1 MGTIRNILPDEFSN
15 FTITDKSYSLLIKG
29 LPGTG
34 KSSLALELIARSPNA
49 FFISTR
55 IDPEAIIEDASWLD
69 EIVPENRK
77 YPFFI
82 DATRSGKVSKNKS
95 IQKMNF
101 ETIPEFVQQFFTL
114 GSDLPHRI
122 FVIDS
127 WNAVIGNLSETQIH
141 HWESAI
147 VQRVQGKNDKIIF
160 VVEGIKD
167 SALDWMVDGHAILS
181 KRSIVSSH
189 GISRRIR
196 ELSFPKMRGIE
207 IYNETYLMTLAKG
220 RMKTFPPFKYRF
232 PAILLKSR
240 TIPDSDEQH
249 ISSGSV
255 DFDNLL
261 GGGFQKGSYNL
272 FEVSTIVGDGLD
284 IILFPLITNH
294 LNNKRAVISI
304 LREGITF
311 DTKKPYFDV
320 FTGNK
325 NWVKQSMNFER
336 FVPGEDSH
344 RITLPE
350 TIEGLLNRI
359 ENIKDDFRKDNGQTI
374 LINIGLDVLENMYGI
389 PALNEFMAIL
399 VSKARLEGDVV
410 VGWLKENQEYRGGTT
425 AATSQWKIDLINRAL
440 VLEGIIP
447 ATEYF
452 AIESVL
458 VKGYI
463 DYSITPVL

>member
-1 MGTIRNILPDEFSN
+1 
-15 FTITDKSYSLLIKG
+15 LIKG

-34 KSSLALELIARSPNA
+34 KSSLALELVVKLPNS

-55 IDPEAIIEDASWLD
+55 IDPEAIIEDSLWLND
-69 EIVPENRK
+69 LISKNRK

-82 DATRSGKVSKNKS
+82 DATRSGKVSENSS

-101 ETIPEFVQQFFTL
+101 ETIPEFVQQLFTL
-114 GSDLPHRI
+114 GADLSHRI

-127 WNAVIGNLSETQIH
+127 WNAVIGNLSDTQIH

-160 VVEGIKD
+160 VEEGIKD
-167 SALDWMVDGHAILS
+167 STLDWMVDGHAILS
-181 KRSIVSSH
+181 KRNIISSH

-207 IYNETYLMTLAKG
+207 ISNETYLTTLSKG
-220 RMKTFPPFKYRF
+220 RMKTFPPYKYRF
-232 PAILLKSR
+232 PAILLKSK
-240 TIPDSDEQH
+240 TISDSDEQH
-249 ISSGSV
+249 ISSGSN
-255 DFDNLL
+255 DFDTLL

-294 LNNKRAVISI
+294 LNKKRTVLSI

-311 DTKKPYFDV
+311 DAKKPYFDV
-320 FTGNK
+320 FTGSK
-325 NWVKQSMNFER
+325 NWVNQTVNFER
-336 FVPGEDSH
+336 FVPGKESH

-350 TIEGLLNRI
+350 TIEELLNQI
-359 ENIKDDFRKDNGQTI
+359 EDIKSSFRKKNGQTI

-389 PALNEFMAIL
+389 PALNEFIAIL
-399 VSKARLEGDVV
+399 VSKARLEGDVI

-425 AATSQWKIDLINRAL
+425 AATSHWKIDLINRAL

-463 DYSITPVL
+463 DYTITPVL

>member
-1 MGTIRNILPDEFSN
+1 MSTLKNILPDEFSN
-15 FTITDKSYSLLIKG
+15 FSITDKSYSLLIKG

-34 KSSLALELIARSPNA
+34 KSSLALELVVKLPNS

-55 IDPEAIIEDASWLD
+55 IDPEAIIEDSLWLND
-69 EIVPENRK
+69 LIPKNRK

-82 DATRSGKVSKNKS
+82 DATRSGKVSENSS

-101 ETIPEFVQQFFTL
+101 ETIPEFVQQLFTL
-114 GSDLPHRI
+114 GADLSHRI

-127 WNAVIGNLSETQIH
+127 WNAVIGNLSDTQIH

-160 VVEGIKD
+160 VEEGIKD
-167 SALDWMVDGHAILS
+167 STLDWMVDGHAILS
-181 KRSIVSSH
+181 KRNIISSH

-207 IYNETYLMTLAKG
+207 ISNETYLTTLSKG
-220 RMKTFPPFKYRF
+220 RMKTFPPYKYRF
-232 PAILLKSR
+232 PAILLKSK
-240 TIPDSDEQH
+240 TISDSDEQH
-249 ISSGSV
+249 ISSGSN
-255 DFDNLL
+255 DFDTLL

-294 LNNKRAVISI
+294 LNKKRTVLSI

-311 DTKKPYFDV
+311 DAKKPYFDV
-320 FTGNK
+320 FTGSK
-325 NWVKQSMNFER
+325 NWVNQTVNFER
-336 FVPGEDSH
+336 FVPGKESH

-350 TIEGLLNRI
+350 TIEELLNQI
-359 ENIKDDFRKDNGQTI
+359 EDIKSSFRKKNGQTI

-389 PALNEFMAIL
+389 PALNEFIAIL
-399 VSKARLEGDVV
+399 VSKARLEGDVI

-425 AATSQWKIDLINRAL
+425 AATSHWKIDLINRAL

-463 DYSITPVL
+463 DYTITPVL

>member
-1 MGTIRNILPDEFSN
+1 MATFKNILPDEFSN

-34 KSSLALELIARSPNA
+34 KSSLALELVARSPNS
-49 FFISTR
+49 FYISTR
-55 IDPEAIIEDASWLD
+55 IDPEAIVEDSLWLED
-69 EIVPENRK
+69 IIPKNRK

-82 DATRSGKVSKNKS
+82 DATRSGKATKNKS
-95 IQKMNF
+95 IQRLDF
-101 ETIPEFVQQFFTL
+101 ETIPEFVQHLFTL
-114 GSDLPHRI
+114 GSDLTNRI

-160 VVEGIKD
+160 VEEGIKD
-167 SALDWMVDGHAILS
+167 STLDWMVDGHAILS
-181 KRSIVSSH
+181 KRKIVSPH

-196 ELSFPKMRGIE
+196 ELTFPKMRGIE
-207 IYNETYLMTLAKG
+207 ITNETYLTTLSKG

-232 PAILLKSR
+232 PAILLKSK
-240 TIPDSDEQH
+240 TTPDSDEHH
-249 ISSGSV
+249 ISSGSA
-255 DFDNLL
+255 DFDTLL
-261 GGGFQKGSYNL
+261 GGGFRKGSYNL

-325 NWVKQSMNFER
+325 NWVNQTVNFER
-336 FVPGEDSH
+336 FVPGEEKH
-344 RITLPE
+344 RITLPK
-350 TIEGLLNRI
+350 TIEELLSKI
-359 ENIKDDFRKDNGQTI
+359 EQIKQKFREENGETI

-389 PALNEFMAIL
+389 PALNEFIAIL

-410 VGWLKENQEYRGGTT
+410 VSWLKENQEYRGGTT
-425 AATSQWKIDLINRAL
+425 AATSHWKIDLINRAL
-440 VLEGIIP
+440 VLEGLIP
-447 ATEYF
+447 ATEFF
-452 AIESVL
+452 AVESVL

-463 DYSITPVL
+463 DYTITPVL

>member
-1 MGTIRNILPDEFSN
+1 MSTFKNLLPEEFSN
-15 FTITDKSYSLLIKG
+15 FAITDKSYSLLIKG

-34 KSSLALELIARSPNA
+34 KSSLALELVARSPNS

-55 IDPEAIIEDASWLD
+55 IDPEAILEDSLWLS
-69 EIVPENRK
+69 EIIPKDRK

-82 DATRSGKVSKNKS
+82 DATRSGKVTKSKS

-101 ETIPEFVQQFFTL
+101 ETIPEFVQQLFTL
-114 GSDLPHRI
+114 GPKLKHRI

-160 VVEGIKD
+160 VEEGIKD
-167 SALDWMVDGHAILS
+167 STLDWMVDGHAILS
-181 KRSIVSSH
+181 KRNITSSH

-196 ELSFPKMRGIE
+196 ELTFPKMRGIE
-207 IYNETYLMTLAKG
+207 ISNETYLSTLTKG

-232 PAILLKSR
+232 PAILLKSKS
-240 TIPDSDEQH
+240 IPDSDEQH

-255 DFDNLL
+255 DFDSLL

-294 LNNKRAVISI
+294 LNNNRAVISI

-311 DTKKPYFDV
+311 DTKQPYFDV

-325 NWVKQSMNFER
+325 NWIDQTITFER
-336 FVPGEDSH
+336 FVPGKEPH
-344 RITLPE
+344 RIALPQ
-350 TIEGLLNRI
+350 TIEELLDQI
-359 ENIKDDFRKDNGQTI
+359 EEIKQNFRAENEQTI

-389 PALNEFMAIL
+389 PALNEFIAIL

-410 VGWLKENQEYRGGTT
+410 VSWLKENQEYRGGTT
-425 AATSQWKIDLINRAL
+425 AATSHWKIDLINRAL
-440 VLEGIIP
+440 VLEGLIP
-447 ATEYF
+447 ATEFF

-463 DYSITPVL
+463 DYTITPVL

>member
-1 MGTIRNILPDEFSN
+1 MGTFKILLPEEFSS

-34 KSSLALELIARSPNA
+34 KSSLALELVARSPNS

-55 IDPEAIIEDASWLD
+55 IDPEAIIEDSLWLND
-69 EIVPENRK
+69 LIPKDRK

-82 DATRSGKVSKNKS
+82 DATRSGKVSENKMV
-95 IQKMNF
+95 QKMNF
-101 ETIPEFVQQFFTL
+101 ETIPEFVQQLFNL
-114 GSDLPHRI
+114 GTDLSNRI

-127 WNAVIGNLSETQIH
+127 WNAVVGNLSETQIH

-160 VVEGIKD
+160 VEEGIKD
-167 SALDWMVDGHAILS
+167 STLDWMVDGHAVLS
-181 KRSIVSSH
+181 KRSITSSY

-207 IYNETYLMTLAKG
+207 ISNETYLTTLSTG

-232 PAILLKSR
+232 PAILLKSK

-249 ISSGSV
+249 ISSGSA
-255 DFDNLL
+255 DFDTLL
-261 GGGFQKGSYNL
+261 GGGFQKGSYNF

-294 LNNKRAVISI
+294 LNNKRAIISI

-311 DTKKPYFDV
+311 DTKKPYYDV

-325 NWVKQSMNFER
+325 NWVNQARYFER
-336 FVPGEDSH
+336 FVPGEESH
-344 RITLPE
+344 RITLPK
-350 TIEGLLNRI
+350 TIEELLKLI
-359 ENIKDDFRKDNGQTI
+359 ENIKENFRKENNQTI

-389 PALNEFMAIL
+389 PALNEFIAIL

-425 AATSQWKIDLINRAL
+425 AATSHWKIDLINRAL

-447 ATEYF
+447 ATEYY

-458 VKGYI
+458 VRGYI
-463 DYSITPVL
+463 DYTITPVL

>member
-1 MGTIRNILPDEFSN
+1 MGTFKNLLPDEFSS

-34 KSSLALELIARSPNA
+34 KSSLALELVARSPNS

-55 IDPEAIIEDASWLD
+55 IDPEAIIEDSLWLND
-69 EIVPENRK
+69 LIPKDRK

-82 DATRSGKVSKNKS
+82 DATRSGKVSENKMVP
-95 IQKMNF
+95 KMNF
-101 ETIPEFVQQFFTL
+101 ETIPEFVQQLFNL
-114 GSDLPHRI
+114 GTDLSNRI

-127 WNAVIGNLSETQIH
+127 WNAVVGNLSETQIH

-160 VVEGIKD
+160 VEEGIKD
-167 SALDWMVDGHAILS
+167 STLDWMVDGHAVLS
-181 KRSIVSSH
+181 KRSIISSY

-207 IYNETYLMTLAKG
+207 ISNETYLTTLSTG

-232 PAILLKSR
+232 PAILLKSK

-249 ISSGSV
+249 ISSGSA
-255 DFDNLL
+255 DFDILL
-261 GGGFQKGSYNL
+261 GGGFQKGSYNF

-294 LNNKRAVISI
+294 LNNKRAIISI

-311 DTKKPYFDV
+311 DTKKPYYDV

-325 NWVKQSMNFER
+325 NWVNQARYFER
-336 FVPGEDSH
+336 FVPGEESH
-344 RITLPE
+344 RITLPK
-350 TIEGLLNRI
+350 TIEELLKLI
-359 ENIKDDFRKDNGQTI
+359 ENIKENFRKENNQTI

-389 PALNEFMAIL
+389 PALNEFIAIL

-425 AATSQWKIDLINRAL
+425 AATSHWKIDLINRAL

-447 ATEYF
+447 ATEYY

-458 VKGYI
+458 VRGYI
-463 DYSITPVL
+463 DYTITPVL